1 MSDFLFVYGSLR
13 SDVDRTRLPR
23 EAHNAAAYLTA
34 HAERFVRAT
43 INGVLNAVSWYPA
56 LTIDERTPDLVHGEV
71 WRLHD
76 PELALIQLDA
86 YEGGEYHRELRDVR
100 IEAGAILS
108 AWVYVYDASVGD
120 APVIDSGDYA
130 HWIAQQ
136 TQ

>member
-13 SDVDRTRLPR
+13 SDVDRSRLP
-23 EAHNAAAYLTA
+23 EDAQTAAAYL
-34 HAERFVRAT
+34 AENAQRFVPAT
-43 INGVLNAVSWYPA
+43 ITGVLRAVSWYPA
-56 LTIDERTPDLVHGEV
+56 LTISDRLPDLVHGEV
-71 WRLHD
+71 WHLSD
-76 PELALIQLDA
+76 PAMALIQLDA
-86 YEGGEYHRELRDVR
+86 YEGGEYHREIRDVR

-108 AWVYVYDASVGD
+108 AWVYVYDAPLGD